1 MEVRSQ
7 IMFNIFSGETVDE
20 LYIALPNQVC
30 SFEVVPLILC
40 LLPAQSSLSCLKMDG
55 QKIAFSKGY
64 VRWFGDT
71 VSCHAE
77 TPSVF

>member
-20 LYIALPNQVC
+20 LYIAVPNQVC

-40 LLPAQSSLSCLKMDG
+40 LLPAQSSLSILNLRRIPACL
-55 QKIAFSKGY
+55 AS
-64 VRWFGDT
+64 FGR
-71 VSCHAE
+71 VYL
-77 TPSVF
+77 